1 MKMDMKT
8 KNIVG
13 HLVAQLIGFSIGMV
27 IGLSVIWVM
36 FKD

>member
-1 MKMDMKT
+1 MQMDMKT

-13 HLVAQLIGFSIGMV
+13 HIVAHLIGFSIGMG

>member
-13 HLVAQLIGFSIGMV
+13 HIVAQLIGFSIGMV

-36 FKD
+36 FKN

>member
-1 MKMDMKT
+1 MQMDVKT

-27 IGLSVIWVM
+27 IGLSIIWLM

>member
-1 MKMDMKT
+1 MQMDMKT

-27 IGLSVIWVM
+27 IGLSAIWLM

>member
-1 MKMDMKT
+1 MQMDMKT

-13 HLVAQLIGFSIGMV
+13 HIVAQLIGFSIGMV
-27 IGLSVIWVM
+27 IGLSVVWFM

>member
-1 MKMDMKT
+1 MDMKI
-8 KNIVG
+8 KNIIG
-13 HLVAQLIGFSIGMV
+13 HIVAQLIGFFIGMV

>member
-1 MKMDMKT
+1 MDMKT
-8 KNIVG
+8 RNIVG
-13 HLVAQLIGFSIGMV
+13 HVVAQLIGFSIGMV

>member
-1 MKMDMKT
+1 MQMDMKT

-13 HLVAQLIGFSIGMV
+13 HIVAQLIGFSIGMV
-27 IGLSVIWVM
+27 IGLSVVWVM

>member
-1 MKMDMKT
+1 MQMDMKT

-13 HLVAQLIGFSIGMV
+13 HIVAQLIGFSIGMA

>member
-1 MKMDMKT
+1 MQMDMKT

-13 HLVAQLIGFSIGMV
+13 HIVAQLIGFSIGMV

-36 FKD
+36 FN

>member
-1 MKMDMKT
+1 MQMDMKT
-8 KNIVG
+8 RNIVG
-13 HLVAQLIGFSIGMV
+13 HVVAHLIGFSIGMV

>member
-1 MKMDMKT
+1 MQMDVKT

>member
-1 MKMDMKT
+1 MQMDTKT

-13 HLVAQLIGFSIGMV
+13 HIVAHLIGFSIGMV

>member
-1 MKMDMKT
+1 MDMKT
-8 KNIVG
+8 KNIAG
-13 HLVAQLIGFSIGMV
+13 HIVAQLIGFSIGMS